1 MELLSLLLLLLFPS
15 LPCAFSTSLLP
26 ISPNLRRSQTSLS
39 MTAGDKR
46 LGENS
51 KLSGLLRKSGT
62 GGIVHQRGHAAAGA
76 GNNAPLGE
84 MGSLSAG
91 PGSPTAG
98 AQIKRPAR
106 GSWPGQGEVAPDRS
120 WPQVPRIPEPE
131 AVSPLWRPGRRDL
144 GPGASSG
151 GAAGTR
157 APRRAEHYSD
167 LSICQAKPE
176 KTSWPVPSLEPDKI
190 PPELQPD
197 IPEASAEFH
206 SLWIRSRPAQLY
218 AKASRC
224 KWDHGCFSG
233 CHAWASPRS
242 A

>member
-62 GGIVHQRGHAAAGA
+62 GGIVHERGHAAAGA

-106 GSWPGQGEVAPDRS
+106 GSWPGQGEGG
-120 WPQVPRIPEPE
+120 PRQEL
-131 AVSPLWRPGRRDL
+131 A
-144 GPGASSG
+144 PGASNPGAG
-151 GAAGTR
+151 GGVPALEAGEER
-157 APRRAEHYSD
+157 PRPRGKQWRSCRHKS
-167 LSICQAKPE
+167 
-176 KTSWPVPSLEPDKI
+176 PS
-190 PPELQPD
+190 Q
-197 IPEASAEFH
+197 
-206 SLWIRSRPAQLY
+206 
-218 AKASRC
+218 
-224 KWDHGCFSG
+224 G
-233 CHAWASPRS
+233 
-242 A
+242 